1 MRGTLPRVALCVWR
15 LSRSMFS
22 RLIHA
27 ALWVRTLFLLW
38 LSDIPL
44 CGRTCSLHLLSVDGP
59 LGGFPFLAL
68 EDAAAMNIHLQV
80 FMCIYVSFLLSVYLV
95 VDLLGHMVS
104 LDLTF

>member
-1 MRGTLPRVALCVWR
+1 MRGTLPRAALCVWR
-15 LSRSMFS
+15 LSRSVFS

-44 CGRTCSLHLLSVDGP
+44 CGRTCSLRSLSVNGP
-59 LGGFPFLAL
+59 LGGFLFLAL
-68 EDAAAMNIHLQV
+68 EDDAAVNIHLQG
-80 FMCIYVSFLLSVYLV
+80 FMCMCGSFLLSVYLA

-104 LDLTF
+104 LELTC